1 MKDQHMNTATLIHLL
16 LNSENTPKEIVLKR
30 NELLHSGKAVDNNI
44 YFVAGGSLRIFIDD
58 GEAEQNIRFGYQNNL
73 VVYMDAFL
81 SSQPSSYYIQA
92 LKKTTLKVI
101 PKETLNR
108 LIRQHPEQL
117 KVWLAL
123 LEELVLQLLEREKDI
138 LTSSPVQRYQRLLQ
152 RSPRLFQEIS
162 NRHIANYLRM
172 SPETLSRLKKH

>member
-1 MKDQHMNTATLIHLL
+1 MEAQHRNIAGLIHLL
-16 LNSENTPKEIVLKR
+16 LDSGDPQKEIVLKR
-30 NELLHSGKAVDNNI
+30 NEILRSKKTADSNI
-44 YFVAGGSLRIFIDD
+44 YFVAAGSIRVFIED
-58 GEAEQNIRFGYQNNL
+58 GDAEQNIRFGYQNDL

-81 SSQPSSYYIQA
+81 SGKPSSYFIQA
-92 LKKTTLKVI
+92 LKKTTLKVV

-108 LIRQHPEQL
+108 LLGQHPEQL

-138 LTSSPVQRYQRLLQ
+138 LTSSPAERYHRLLQ

>member
-1 MKDQHMNTATLIHLL
+1 MKDQNINTAALIPLL
-16 LNSENTPKEIVLKR
+16 LHSEEPSKEIVLKR
-30 NELLHSGKAVDNNI
+30 NEILRSGKVIDTNI
-44 YFVAGGSLRIFIDD
+44 YFVADGSLRIFIED
-58 GEAEQNIRFGYQNNL
+58 GDAEQNIRFGYKNNL

-81 SSQPSSYYIQA
+81 SGSPSSYHIQA
-92 LKKTTLKVI
+92 LKKTTLKII

-108 LIRQHPEQL
+108 FIAQHPDQL

-138 LTSSPVQRYQRLLQ
+138 LTTSPVQRYQRLLR